1 MNELNSCKCPLDGV
15 YLIEAS
21 AGTGKTYN
29 IQNLAVRLIVEKGL
43 KIDQILIVTFT
54 RAATA
59 ELCDRIRK
67 IIQSSY
73 QFLDLL
79 YQGKPLPVN
88 EDFSREKALLGNALQ
103 DFSDKEKIKV
113 ARVSSQS
120 VSKYYQNVA
129 NAHVGE
135 SVFLDKKK

>member
-1 MNELNSCKCPLDGV
+1 MSNTKELNSCKCPLDGV

-54 RAATA
+54 RMATA

-67 IIQSSY
+67 IIQSSRAGE
-73 QFLDLL
+73 F
-79 YQGKPLPVN
+79 
-88 EDFSREKALLGNALQ
+88 
-103 DFSDKEKIKV
+103 
-113 ARVSSQS
+113 
-120 VSKYYQNVA
+120 
-129 NAHVGE
+129 VG
-135 SVFLDKKK
+135 LDKNSGKWC

>member
-1 MNELNSCKCPLDGV
+1 MSNTKELNSCKCPLDGV

-73 QFLDLL
+73 LFLDLI
-79 YQGKPLPVN
+79 YQGKPLP
-88 EDFSREKALLGNALQ
+88 EDIDFSNLEENTRVFIKGRLECI
-103 DFSDKEKIKV
+103 SDKMFIIIEEYI
-113 ARVSSQS
+113 
-120 VSKYYQNVA
+120 
-129 NAHVGE
+129 
-135 SVFLDKKK
+135 VF